1 MFTNEIETSIK
12 INSKADKIWK
22 ELTNFDEYKNWN
34 PFIIDIIGELGEN
47 KILKIIVKM
56 NDLKTMSFK
65 PKILKCNKKQELRWL
80 GKLLFSGIF
89 DGEHYFLIKENID
102 GTCTFIQ
109 GEKFSGV
116 LIPFSKNTILNTKKS
131 FETMNEKLKKRVEN
145 DL

>member
-12 INSKADKIWK
+12 INSKADKIWQ

>member
-12 INSKADKIWK
+12 INSKADKIWQ

-102 GTCTFIQ
+102 ETCTFIQ